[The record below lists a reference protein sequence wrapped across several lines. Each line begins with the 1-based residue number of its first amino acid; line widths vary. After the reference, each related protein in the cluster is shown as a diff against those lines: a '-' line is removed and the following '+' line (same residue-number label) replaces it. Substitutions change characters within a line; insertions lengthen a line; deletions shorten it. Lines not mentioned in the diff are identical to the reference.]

1 MWEKTWIHSTL
12 GTLLLLDAASAAKLL
27 SSVLSAFQKG
37 PLKLLAVLPIID
49 GEVFES
55 CWTE

>member
-1 MWEKTWIHSTL
+1 MVSTEMDL
-12 GTLLLLDAASAAKLL
+12 VNILLDAASAAKLS

-49 GEVFES
+49 GEVFDS